1 MSDERY
7 MLINLNGS
15 SEVQDLQ
22 LVINNTNQQLPIELS
37 LKVLLGSTVEISL
50 IDDSLLLIKGEN
62 CEIRMDITKAEL
74 LRLRSE

>member
-1 MSDERY
+1 

>member
-22 LVINNTNQQLPIELS
+22 LIINNTNQQLPIELS

>member
-15 SEVQDLQ
+15 SLVQNLQ
-22 LVINNTNQQLPIELS
+22 LVVNNTNHQLPIELS
-37 LKVLLGSTVEISL
+37 LKVLLGSKVEISL
-50 IDDSLLLIKGEN
+50 IDDSLLLIEGEN

-74 LRLRSE
+74 LKLKSE

>member
-15 SEVQDLQ
+15 SLVQNLQ
-22 LVINNTNQQLPIELS
+22 LVVNNTNHQLPIELS
-37 LKVLLGSTVEISL
+37 LKVLLGSKVEISL

-74 LRLRSE
+74 LKLKSE

>member
-15 SEVQDLQ
+15 SLVQDLQ
-22 LVINNTNQQLPIELS
+22 LVVNNTSQQLPIELS

-50 IDDSLLLIKGEN
+50 IDDSLLLIEGEN

-74 LRLRSE
+74 LKLRSE

>member
-1 MSDERY
+1 MSAERY